1 MTPLLVH
8 SSHSRSIQESKPGD
22 QFGRGLNTHLAH
34 DPGLVGVRYLLA
46 EPQLDAHLLVGEV
59 AYEQAGNK
67 QFTVAEGF
75 DQRGRVPGRRGAGT
89 QIKGLGHQ
97 QAGDGGSGNDVPRV
111 NLAYGAQDPGQ
122 RLILHQVAAGTAP
135 QKAAGT
141 DRLVA
146 DRQLGSQGS
155 PEPSIR
161 SHPAG

>member
-97 QAGDGGSGNDVPRV
+97 LAANGRPGNNMSRADLTDGR
-111 NLAYGAQDPGQ
+111 
-122 RLILHQVAAGTAP
+122 
-135 QKAAGT
+135 
-141 DRLVA
+141 
-146 DRQLGSQGS
+146 
-155 PEPSIR
+155 
-161 SHPAG
+161 